1 MKRKLN
7 FNISYKLTVL
17 FLFFVFLLLFI
28 LIRPSFAISL
38 YLPIT
43 QDDLPEDAV
52 LLNQSSLQELIY
64 ISKEENILVFRK
76 TTSQLGQLKI
86 GDVLYLGARMIK
98 SENNLVQVENIIN
111 DKVYQKGLIIYI
123 VPWQANHPP
132 VISALIAQPSI
143 LELGQHSRLTCYAA
157 DQDNDNLFYY
167 WQANKG
173 LLRGE
178 GASVTWKASYQPG
191 DYFISCEVSDNRRG
205 QDNRTVRIQVIEK
218 LPSLTHQ
225 EKELILKFGWGNH
238 RAIRWPDGYVAV
250 YDTTNF
256 SRMQEVLDEWN
267 KVVGDNV
274 AFYLSHNPQSPVK
287 ISYNYEL
294 SRKSLCNHIDTH
306 WRNYQLYAAEI
317 QINPDSWLCGY
328 PINLY
333 AAYLHCFSGVAG
345 FNVWQGSTV
354 DRDDWQNF
362 TQIPDVI
369 HQMIQALYTVPPG
382 YEFN

>member
-143 LELGQHSRLTCYAA
+143 LEAGKESNITCYAF
-157 DQDNDNLFYY
+157 DEDEDLLSYSWY
-167 WQANKG
+167 VNKG
-173 LLRGE
+173 TLKGS
-178 GASVTWKASYQPG
+178 GASITWKSPNEFG
-191 DYFISCEVSDNRRG
+191 DYFINCGVVDNKG
-205 QDNRTVRIQVIEK
+205 
-218 LPSLTHQ
+218 
-225 EKELILKFGWGNH
+225 
-238 RAIRWPDGYVAV
+238 
-250 YDTTNF
+250 
-256 SRMQEVLDEWN
+256 
-267 KVVGDNV
+267 
-274 AFYLSHNPQSPVK
+274 
-287 ISYNYEL
+287 
-294 SRKSLCNHIDTH
+294 
-306 WRNYQLYAAEI
+306 
-317 QINPDSWLCGY
+317 
-328 PINLY
+328 
-333 AAYLHCFSGVAG
+333 
-345 FNVWQGSTV
+345 
-354 DRDDWQNF
+354 
-362 TQIPDVI
+362 
-369 HQMIQALYTVPPG
+369 
-382 YEFN
+382 